1 MSDTEI
7 IEKALKGARIAE
19 ITKLYSVL
27 ANAILMADDDQSQ
40 IDTAKERFRKGLQIS
55 GQAYKIA
62 KELAG
67 L

>member
-7 IEKALKGARIAE
+7 IEKALKGAYSAE
-19 ITKLYSVL
+19 IGKLYSVL
-27 ANAILMADDDQSQ
+27 ANAIITADDNQGQ

-62 KELAG
+62 KEVANI
-67 L
+67 